1 MAWKFGAYAKLV
13 RNLICGQ
20 ILVRN
25 WVSGFALDPIPYKN
39 LPATAVSNYNLEFP
53 ERTLTIT
60 KQSRSHT
67 NKVMKNILRTESD

>member
-1 MAWKFGAYAKLV
+1 MIGKNAFTGDKLAGKLSTYAKLV

-39 LPATAVSNYNLEFP
+39 LPATAVSNYNLATCRALQITVFRMIP
-53 ERTLTIT
+53 CLT
-60 KQSRSHT
+60 
-67 NKVMKNILRTESD
+67 

>member
-39 LPATAVSNYNLEFP
+39 LPATAVSNYNWETSMIKLIITAEF
-53 ERTLTIT
+53 
-60 KQSRSHT
+60 
-67 NKVMKNILRTESD
+67 MYDY